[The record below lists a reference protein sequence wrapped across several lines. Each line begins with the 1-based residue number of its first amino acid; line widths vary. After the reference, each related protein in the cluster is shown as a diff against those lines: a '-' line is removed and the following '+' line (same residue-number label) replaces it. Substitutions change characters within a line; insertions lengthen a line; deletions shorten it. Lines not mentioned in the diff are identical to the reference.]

1 MQNPTRAKIK
11 MDKPEL
17 MNPKRRKCTTHF
29 FLLIN
34 TNHGA
39 IAPPIIDLDV
49 FGGGNGRLGVDLNM
63 VEPCSYAVCTDFL
76 SIF

>member
-11 MDKPEL
+11 TDDKPEII
-17 MNPKRRKCTTHF
+17 NPNAVSVQPF

-39 IAPPIIDLDV
+39 IAPPVIDLDI
-49 FGGGNGRLGVDLNM
+49 FRGGDGCLGVDLDM
-63 VEPCSYAVCTDFL
+63 AEPCSYAVCTDFL